1 MNLQFEQ
8 MQAARIRMSAVTFAV
23 ALLVTLTSVAH
34 AGVRP
39 GGGAGPF
46 AGAAGAAPRLAVPFG
61 APDGYL
67 FTVRPSAEGAMRAAG
82 ATQLMADAGIWR
94 VPGAAGAALA
104 AQLRAT
110 GDLVAVDRNERRQ
123 TRAADPL
130 RPAQYAFSTIHLPP
144 TAPAPKRRILIIDT
158 GLDVTHPDIAARAKG
173 TTVVANRQDVTGVD
187 GNVEWHGTAVAS
199 TIGAAVDGVGGQ
211 GIYPA
216 ATIAMWDASVHPLG
230 NCAPGGC
237 VDGAKVVAGLDWAIA
252 HNYDIVT
259 LSLGSSQPVYA
270 EFLAVERAIAHGILV
285 VAAAGNEAQDPVD
298 PNPLEYPAGYEH
310 VVSVAAS
317 DASGAWAPFSNFNA
331 TNDVSAPGVGVYAAI
346 AKGFDFAGGGG
357 TPTCSPLP
365 GLTQPGWCKVDGTSF
380 AAPIT
385 AAAAAWI
392 WSARRGLTQFQ
403 LADVLREGARRGR
416 GQVGAYDARFGFGL
430 LDVARSLQARP
441 PAADLLEPN
450 GDIPMING
458 KAGFGKAHRPVLRAT
473 RRTAKVSAF
482 ADFAEDY
489 EDVYR
494 VDVPRTAKRLKL
506 SLRHRGSGR
515 PSDDLNVCVWASTV
529 RHVQVEDSQSVR
541 SLLGCS
547 RQTGAATDS
556 LTIRLKRGTKR
567 VYVDV
572 YAPSRSAFADRYTL
586 TLTRS

>member
-1 MNLQFEQ
+1 
-8 MQAARIRMSAVTFAV
+8 MSGVTFAV
-23 ALLVTLTSVAH
+23 ALLAALTSVAH

-46 AGAAGAAPRLAVPFG
+46 ADGARPAARLAVPFG

-67 FTVRPSAEGAMRAAG
+67 FTVRPAAAAAMRAAG

-104 AQLRAT
+104 TRLSASD
-110 GDLVAVDRNERRQ
+110 DLVAVDRNARRQ

-130 RPAQYAFSTIHLPP
+130 RAAQYAFSTIHLPP

-158 GLDVTHPDIAARAKG
+158 GLDVTHPDIAARAPG
-173 TTVVANRQDVTGVD
+173 TTVAANRQDVTGTD

-199 TIGAAVDGVGGQ
+199 TIGAAVNGAGGQ

-230 NCAPGGC
+230 SCAPGGC
-237 VDGAKVVAGLDWAIA
+237 IDGAEVVKGLDWAIA
-252 HNYDIVT
+252 QHYDIVT
-259 LSLGSSQPVYA
+259 MSLGSSQPVYA

-298 PNPLEYPAGYEH
+298 PNPLSYPAAYEH
-310 VVSVAAS
+310 VLSVAAS
-317 DASGAWAPFSNFNA
+317 DSTGSWAPFSNFNA

-346 AKGFDFAGGGG
+346 AKGFDVAGGG
-357 TPTCSPLP
+357 TPTCDPLP
-365 GLTQPGWCKVDGTSF
+365 GATQPGWCQVDGTSF
-380 AAPIT
+380 AAPIA

-392 WSARRGLTQFQ
+392 WSARRGLTSFQ
-403 LADVLREGARRGR
+403 LADVLRGGARPGK
-416 GQVGAYDARFGFGL
+416 GQSGGYDTHFGFGL
-430 LDVARSLQARP
+430 VDVTRSLQVKP
-441 PAADLLEPN
+441 LTPDVLEPN

-458 KAGFGKAHRPVLRAT
+458 KAGFGKAQRAVLRASQ
-473 RRTAKVSAF
+473 RTARVSAS

-494 VDVPRTAKRLKL
+494 VDLPRGAKRLKVA
-506 SLRHRGSGR
+506 LRHRGSGR
-515 PSDDLNVCVWASTV
+515 RADDLNVCVWASTV
-529 RHVQVEDSQSVR
+529 RHVQIEDARSVKA
-541 SLLGCS
+541 LLGCS
-547 RQTGAATDS
+547 KQKGASSDS
-556 LTIRLKRGTKR
+556 LTIKLKRGTRR

-572 YAPSRSAFADRYTL
+572 YAPRTSRFSDRYTL
-586 TLTRS
+586 TLSRS